1 MAFLLYI
8 GFCGYG
14 VMRKVGR
21 GVGCPLSGR
30 YVSHRINFRMNGYT
44 KWAVLFVAVV
54 VTGCDGRVKTESESV
69 GFFISSESVSGI
81 PISDLVSSLENLPN
95 QVGGC
100 DAVYQKPTN
109 ELLIQCSKRGFNYTN
124 GQVEAALSQ
133 DVDLKVAEIHGQLI
147 YKWSVDDINCSI
159 AIEEEND
166 IFELWCGRGT

>member
-1 MAFLLYI
+1 MPHTLI
-8 GFCGYG
+8 
-14 VMRKVGR
+14 
-21 GVGCPLSGR
+21 GR

-54 VTGCDGRVKTESESV
+54 VTGCDGRVKTENEST

-133 DVDLKVAEIHGQLI
+133 DVDLKVAEMHGQLI
-147 YKWSVDDINCSI
+147 YKWSVNDINCSI
-159 AIEEEND
+159 AIEEENG

>member
-1 MAFLLYI
+1 MFTVQWFSLGGCVAHTL
-8 GFCGYG
+8 
-14 VMRKVGR
+14 MR
-21 GVGCPLSGR
+21 R

-54 VTGCDGRVKTESESV
+54 VTGCDGRVKTENESV

-147 YKWSVDDINCSI
+147 YKWSVNDINCSI